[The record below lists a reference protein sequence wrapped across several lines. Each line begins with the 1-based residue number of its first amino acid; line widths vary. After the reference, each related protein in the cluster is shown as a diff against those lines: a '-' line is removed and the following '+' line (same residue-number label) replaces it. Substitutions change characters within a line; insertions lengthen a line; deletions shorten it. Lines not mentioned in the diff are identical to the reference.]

1 MRAQVFNNASFIL
14 VTGKKRHWKINLLG
28 DMSVANCHLCARAQ
42 KETKKKEMVHG
53 SLNKSSQFQVINT
66 HKKLRAKRI
75 FSEKWPIL
83 FESLNSMFC
92 LPFFQDIVLS
102 HTSLVDFLLL
112 SAVWHT
118 SVPYVTLIPVRVS
131 DTIRIGYADTHFPKK
146 HRYRDTA
153 RIINNYI

>member
-42 KETKKKEMVHG
+42 KKGCTQCRRLPALCGVWGRVVYG

-118 SVPYVTLIPVRVS
+118 SVPILSLPANIYL
-131 DTIRIGYADTHFPKK
+131 
-146 HRYRDTA
+146 
-153 RIINNYI
+153 